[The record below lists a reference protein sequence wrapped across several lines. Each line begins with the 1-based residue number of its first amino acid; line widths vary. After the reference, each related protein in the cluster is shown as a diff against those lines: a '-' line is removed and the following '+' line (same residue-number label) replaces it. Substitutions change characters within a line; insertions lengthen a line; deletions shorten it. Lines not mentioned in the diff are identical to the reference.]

1 LQIYIVNFK
10 LAVVVAVFEGSE
22 EVAVAVAVLDS
33 CEEVS
38 KKPKSQ

>member
-1 LQIYIVNFK
+1 V
-10 LAVVVAVFEGSE
+10 AVAVAVFEGSE